1 MPILYILFISKI
13 LHFLNFHY
21 IMILTLL
28 IIIQIK
34 MSNSINKHNLP
45 NVPNGSNRRILI
57 TTALPYSNGSIH
69 LGHVLEHIQ
78 ADIWKRFQIANGN
91 ECYFC
96 CADDNHGTAVMLAAE
111 KAGVTPETWIE
122 KVKAEHIQD
131 LTGFYIDYDNY
142 YQTHSNENKQFSETI
157 FKILYN
163 KGLIKEQTIQ
173 QLFDL
178 DKHMFLADRFV
189 KGMCPHCHAPEQ
201 YGDNCE
207 QCGATYTAIDLIN
220 QISTLSNSKPVIK
233 ETTHYFFELTKC
245 KTILQEYIKS
255 TSLQPEVVNKM
266 NDWLNNLKDWCISRD
281 EPYFGFEIPTSL
293 TNKTTS
299 NKKYFYVWLDA
310 PIGYLA
316 SFKNLCNKG
325 NLDFKQFFNSDL
337 VELVSLADPVGLKT
351 SASTSASLNQTE
363 LYHFIGKDI
372 IQFHVLFWI
381 AILHSVEFRLPT
393 NIFAHGY
400 VNVNKQ
406 KMSKSKGT
414 FITARE
420 YLDSSLNPEYL
431 RYYFA
436 SKLSNKIEDINFDWL
451 DFQNKINTDLI
462 GKYINIASRTSK
474 IIQKR
479 LNNQIV
485 IAVPNIKLSSQYI
498 KTDNQSVNSISSE
511 FGLIDK
517 LYSFN
522 VSIQQYYE
530 NLEYVKAINKVM
542 ELTDI
547 VNQFIDEHQI
557 WKLGYESDDEI
568 IYLRKICSE
577 IMIAFKIISVYL
589 SPVLPETIKKVA
601 ALLNLDMC
609 SFSFNSI
616 LDFYPINADMQ
627 NSLDNVNIAN
637 IDNIGYNGNNS
648 YIMHTIN
655 PYQHL
660 MKRVVFAST
669 NT

>member
-1 MPILYILFISKI
+1 
-13 LHFLNFHY
+13 
-21 IMILTLL
+21 
-28 IIIQIK
+28 
-34 MSNSINKHNLP
+34 MSNSNNKHILSTVSAGSVESN
-45 NVPNGSNRRILI
+45 NSNRHSRIILI

-78 ADIWKRFQIANGN
+78 ADIWKRFQIANGH

-122 KVKAEHIQD
+122 KVKTEHIQD

-142 YQTHSNENKQFSETI
+142 YQTHSNENKHFSETI
-157 FKILYN
+157 FQILYH

-178 DKHMFLADRFV
+178 DKQMFLADRFV
-189 KGMCPHCHAPEQ
+189 KGKCPHCHAPEQ

-220 QISTLSNSKPVIK
+220 PISTLSNSKPVIK

-245 KTILQEYIKS
+245 KTILQDYIES
-255 TSLQPEVVNKM
+255 TPLQPEVVNKM
-266 NDWLNNLKDWCISRD
+266 NDWLSNLKDWCISRD
-281 EPYFGFEIPTSL
+281 EPYFGFEIPL
-293 TNKTTS
+293 VNMS
-299 NKKYFYVWLDA
+299 NQTLSKKKYFYVWLDA

-316 SFKNLCNKG
+316 SFKNLCECNKD
-325 NLDFKQFFNSDL
+325 NIKDLNFKQFFNKD
-337 VELVSLADPVGLKT
+337 LADLET
-351 SASTSASLNQTE
+351 SLSASSNSTE

-381 AILHSVEFRLPT
+381 AILHSIGFRLPN

-420 YLDSSLNPEYL
+420 YLDSGLNPEYL

-451 DFQNKINTDLI
+451 DFQHKINTDLI

-479 LNNQIV
+479 LNNQI
-485 IAVPNIKLSSQYI
+485 IIPNL
-498 KTDNQSVNSISSE
+498 NNHVSSE
-511 FGLIDK
+511 FSLISK
-517 LYSFN
+517 IHNQYK
-522 VSIQQYYE
+522 SILDYYE
-530 NLEYVKAINKVM
+530 NLEYAKAINKIM
-542 ELTDI
+542 ELTVM

-557 WKLGYESDDEI
+557 WKLGCESEDEI
-568 IYLRKICSE
+568 NYLQKICGE
-577 IMIAFKIISVYL
+577 IMMAFKIISVYL
-589 SPVLPETIKKVA
+589 APVLPETIKKVA
-601 ALLNLDMC
+601 AFLNLDMK
-609 SFSFNSI
+609 SFNFDSI
-616 LDFYPINADMQ
+616 LGFYPSNQ
-627 NSLDNVNIAN
+627 
-637 IDNIGYNGNNS
+637 NNS
-648 YIMHTIN
+648 ELLENKNNDEINHHCVKHAVVTIN
-655 PYQHL
+655 PYSHL
-660 MKRVVFAST
+660 MSRVNLAE
-669 NT
+669 NQIHN

>member
-1 MPILYILFISKI
+1 M
-13 LHFLNFHY
+13 LNLNNKH
-21 IMILTLL
+21 
-28 IIIQIK
+28 
-34 MSNSINKHNLP
+34 KHNLP
-45 NVPNGSNRRILI
+45 NSYNRFKFNKSNRKILI

-122 KVKAEHIQD
+122 KVKTEHIQD

-142 YQTHSNENKQFSETI
+142 YQTHSNENKQFSEEI
-157 FKILYN
+157 FQILYN
-163 KGLIKEQTIQ
+163 KSLIKEQTIQ

-178 DKHMFLADRFV
+178 DKQMFLADRFV
-189 KGMCPHCHAPEQ
+189 KGTCPHCHAPEQ

-220 QISTLSNSKPVIK
+220 PISTLSNSNPVIK
-233 ETTHYFFELTKC
+233 DTTHYFFELTKC

-255 TSLQPEVVNKM
+255 TPLQPEVVNKM

-281 EPYFGFEIPTSL
+281 EPYFGFEIPIPIKSTLINETSISID
-293 TNKTTS
+293 S

-316 SFKNLCNKG
+316 SFKNLCDSDDSK
-325 NLDFKQFFNSDL
+325 NLDFNQFFHN
-337 VELVSLADPVGLKT
+337 EHNNAIT
-351 SASTSASLNQTE
+351 SKPNE

-381 AILHSVEFRLPT
+381 AILHSVGFRLPT

-420 YLDSSLNPEYL
+420 YLDSGLNPEYL

-479 LNNQIV
+479 LNNQI
-485 IAVPNIKLSSQYI
+485 IIPNI
-498 KTDNQSVNSISSE
+498 NNHVPSE
-511 FGLIDK
+511 FNLIFK
-517 LYSFN
+517 IHN
-522 VSIQQYYE
+522 EHKSIFDCYK
-530 NLEYVKAINKVM
+530 NLEYAKAINKIM
-542 ELTDI
+542 ELTDM

-557 WKLGYESDDEI
+557 WKLGCESDNEI

-589 SPVLPETIKKVA
+589 APVLPETIKKVA
-601 ALLNLDMC
+601 ALLNLDMI
-609 SFSFNSI
+609 SFNFNSI
-616 LDFYPINADMQ
+616 LNFYPITADMQ
-627 NSLDNVNIAN
+627 NHLDNVNI
-637 IDNIGYNGNNS
+637 GNNGH
-648 YIMHTIN
+648 IIHTIN
-655 PYQHL
+655 SYQHL

>member
-1 MPILYILFISKI
+1 MSKSTNKNN
-13 LHFLNFHY
+13 L
-21 IMILTLL
+21 
-28 IIIQIK
+28 
-34 MSNSINKHNLP
+34 SNQSNRF
-45 NVPNGSNRRILI
+45 NRRILI

-78 ADIWKRFQIANGN
+78 ADIWKRFQKANGN
-91 ECYFC
+91 DCYFC

-122 KVKAEHIQD
+122 KVKTEHIRD

-142 YQTHSNENKQFSETI
+142 YQTHSNENKQFSEEI
-157 FKILYN
+157 FLTLYS

-178 DKHMFLADRFV
+178 DKQMFLADRFV
-189 KGMCPHCHAPEQ
+189 KGDCPHCHTPEQ

-220 QISTLSNSKPVIK
+220 PISVLSNSKPVIK

-255 TSLQPEVVNKM
+255 TPLQPEVVNKM

-281 EPYFGFEIPTSL
+281 EPYFGFKIPPVNMVNNKSL
-293 TNKTTS
+293 SVKS

-316 SFKNLCNKG
+316 SFKNLCEQNVNE
-325 NLDFKQFFNSDL
+325 NLDFNQFFHNDL
-337 VELVSLADPVGLKT
+337 ANLNKATLASPNT
-351 SASTSASLNQTE
+351 TE

-381 AILHSVEFRLPT
+381 AILHSIGFRLPN

-414 FITARE
+414 FITAKG
-420 YLDSSLNPEYL
+420 YLDSGLNPEYL

-479 LNNQIV
+479 LNNQI
-485 IAVPNIKLSSQYI
+485 IIPNI
-498 KTDNQSVNSISSE
+498 NNHVPSE
-511 FGLIDK
+511 FNLISKIHNENKAILD
-517 LYSFN
+517 
-522 VSIQQYYE
+522 YYE
-530 NLEYVKAINKVM
+530 NLEYAKAINKIM
-542 ELTDI
+542 ELTDM

-557 WKLGYESDDEI
+557 WKLGCESDDEI
-568 IYLRKICSE
+568 HYLQKLCGE
-577 IMIAFKIISVYL
+577 IMMAFKMISVYL
-589 SPVLPETIKKVA
+589 RPVLPEIIKKVA
-601 ALLNLDMC
+601 AFLNLDMK
-609 SFSFNSI
+609 SFNFDEI
-616 LDFYPINADMQ
+616 LGFYQSSQNNHELLENKNNDEINPQ
-627 NSLDNVNIAN
+627 SVKHIAV
-637 IDNIGYNGNNS
+637 
-648 YIMHTIN
+648 TIN
-655 PYQHL
+655 PYSHL
-660 MKRVVFAST
+660 MSRVNLDENQIQIKQS
-669 NT
+669 

>member
-1 MPILYILFISKI
+1 
-13 LHFLNFHY
+13 
-21 IMILTLL
+21 
-28 IIIQIK
+28 
-34 MSNSINKHNLP
+34 MSNSNNKHILSTVSTVSAGSVESN
-45 NVPNGSNRRILI
+45 NSNRHSRIILI

-69 LGHVLEHIQ
+69 LGHVLENIQ
-78 ADIWKRFQIANGN
+78 ADIWKRFQKANGN
-91 ECYFC
+91 DCYFC

-122 KVKAEHIQD
+122 KVKTEHIQD

-142 YQTHSNENKQFSETI
+142 YQTHSNENKQFSEAI

-178 DKHMFLADRFV
+178 DKQMFLADRFV
-189 KGMCPHCHAPEQ
+189 KGECPHCHAPEQ

-220 QISTLSNSKPVIK
+220 PISTLSNSKPVIK
-233 ETTHYFFELTKC
+233 DTTHYFFELTKC
-245 KTILQEYIKS
+245 KTILQEYIES
-255 TSLQPEVVNKM
+255 TPLQPEVVNKM

-281 EPYFGFEIPTSL
+281 EPYFGFEIPPVNMVNNKSL
-293 TNKTTS
+293 SVKS

-316 SFKNLCNKG
+316 SFKNLCEQNVNE
-325 NLDFKQFFNSDL
+325 NLDFNQFFHND
-337 VELVSLADPVGLKT
+337 LADLNKAT
-351 SASTSASLNQTE
+351 LASPNTTE

-381 AILHSVEFRLPT
+381 AILRSIGFRLPN

-420 YLDSSLNPEYL
+420 YLDSGLNPEYL

-479 LNNQIV
+479 LNNQI
-485 IAVPNIKLSSQYI
+485 IIPNL
-498 KTDNQSVNSISSE
+498 NNHVSSE
-511 FGLIDK
+511 FSLISK
-517 LYSFN
+517 IHN
-522 VSIQQYYE
+522 QHKSILDYYE
-530 NLEYVKAINKVM
+530 KLEYAKAINKIM
-542 ELTDI
+542 ELTDM

-557 WKLGYESDDEI
+557 WKLGCESEDEI
-568 IYLRKICSE
+568 NYLQKICGE
-577 IMIAFKIISVYL
+577 IMMAFKMISVYL
-589 SPVLPETIKKVA
+589 APVLPKTIKKVA
-601 ALLNLDMC
+601 AFLNLDMK
-609 SFSFNSI
+609 SFNFDSI
-616 LDFYPINADMQ
+616 LGFYPSSELLENKNNDEINH
-627 NSLDNVNIAN
+627 NSVKHTVI
-637 IDNIGYNGNNS
+637 
-648 YIMHTIN
+648 TIN
-655 PYQHL
+655 PYSHL
-660 MKRVVFAST
+660 MSRVNLAENQIQIKQS
-669 NT
+669 

>member
-1 MPILYILFISKI
+1 
-13 LHFLNFHY
+13 
-21 IMILTLL
+21 
-28 IIIQIK
+28 
-34 MSNSINKHNLP
+34 MSNSTNKNTQ
-45 NVPNGSNRRILI
+45 SNRKILI

-78 ADIWKRFQIANGN
+78 ADIWKRFQITNGN
-91 ECYFC
+91 DCYFC

-122 KVKAEHIQD
+122 KVKTEHIQD

-142 YQTHSNENKQFSETI
+142 YQTHSNENKQFSEEI
-157 FKILYN
+157 FQILYN
-163 KGLIKEQTIQ
+163 KGLIEEQTIQ

-178 DKHMFLADRFV
+178 DKRMFLADRFV
-189 KGMCPHCHAPEQ
+189 KGDCPHCHTPDQ

-220 QISTLSNSKPVIK
+220 PISVLSNSKPVIK

-255 TSLQPEVVNKM
+255 APLQPEVVNKM

-281 EPYFGFEIPTSL
+281 EPYFGFEIPPVNMVNNKSL
-293 TNKTTS
+293 SVKS

-316 SFKNLCNKG
+316 SFKNLCEQNVNE
-325 NLDFKQFFNSDL
+325 NLDFNQFFHND
-337 VELVSLADPVGLKT
+337 LADLNKADL
-351 SASTSASLNQTE
+351 ASPNTTE

-381 AILHSVEFRLPT
+381 AILHSIGFRLPN

-414 FITARE
+414 FITAKE
-420 YLDSSLNPEYL
+420 YLDSGLNPEYL

-479 LNNQIV
+479 LNNQI
-485 IAVPNIKLSSQYI
+485 IIPNI
-498 KTDNQSVNSISSE
+498 NNHVPSE
-511 FGLIDK
+511 FNLISKIHNEHKAILD
-517 LYSFN
+517 
-522 VSIQQYYE
+522 YYE
-530 NLEYVKAINKVM
+530 KLEYAKAINKIM
-542 ELTDI
+542 ELTDM

-557 WKLGYESDDEI
+557 WRLGCESEDEI
-568 IYLRKICSE
+568 NYLQKICGE
-577 IMIAFKIISVYL
+577 IMMAFKMISVYL
-589 SPVLPETIKKVA
+589 APVLPKTIKKVEA
-601 ALLNLDMC
+601 FLNLDMK
-609 SFSFNSI
+609 SFNFDSI
-616 LDFYPINADMQ
+616 LGFYPSHHNSNELLENKNNDKINHQ
-627 NSLDNVNIAN
+627 ILK
-637 IDNIGYNGNNS
+637 
-648 YIMHTIN
+648 HTIN
-655 PYQHL
+655 SYSHL
-660 MKRVVFAST
+660 MSRVNLAE
-669 NT
+669 NQIHN

>member
-1 MPILYILFISKI
+1 
-13 LHFLNFHY
+13 
-21 IMILTLL
+21 
-28 IIIQIK
+28 
-34 MSNSINKHNLP
+34 MSNSINN
-45 NVPNGSNRRILI
+45 NTQINTSNRKILI

-111 KAGVTPETWIE
+111 KAGITPETWIE
-122 KVKAEHIQD
+122 KVKTEHIQD

-142 YQTHSNENKQFSETI
+142 YQTHSNENKQFSEAI
-157 FKILYN
+157 FLTLYS

-178 DKHMFLADRFV
+178 DKQMFLADRFV
-189 KGMCPHCHAPEQ
+189 KGTCPHCHAPEQ

-220 QISTLSNSKPVIK
+220 PTSTLSNSKPIIK
-233 ETTHYFFELTKC
+233 DTTHYFFELTKC

-255 TSLQPEVVNKM
+255 TQLQPEVVNKM

-293 TNKTTS
+293 TNKIS
-299 NKKYFYVWLDA
+299 SKKKYFYVWLDA

-316 SFKNLCNKG
+316 SFKNLCEQNVNE
-325 NLDFKQFFNSDL
+325 NLNFKQFFNNDL
-337 VELVSLADPVGLKT
+337 VDLDELADLVNLSKLDSALSFTGET
-351 SASTSASLNQTE
+351 SLPTKSHQSTE

-381 AILHSVEFRLPT
+381 AILHSIGFRLPT

-414 FITARE
+414 FITAKE
-420 YLDSSLNPEYL
+420 YLDSGLNPEYL

-479 LNNQIV
+479 LNNQIF
-485 IAVPNIKLSSQYI
+485 IPNL
-498 KTDNQSVNSISSE
+498 DMVNELSE
-511 FGLIDK
+511 FSLISK
-517 LYSFN
+517 IYN
-522 VSIQQYYE
+522 PYTSILDYYE
-530 NLEYVKAINKVM
+530 NREYAKAINKIM
-542 ELTDI
+542 ELTDMI
-547 VNQFIDEHQI
+547 NQFIDEHQI
-557 WKLGYESDDEI
+557 WKLGYESDNEI

-589 SPVLPETIKKVA
+589 VPVLPETIKKVA
-601 ALLNLDMC
+601 ALLNLDMI
-609 SFSFNSI
+609 SFNFNSI
-616 LDFYPINADMQ
+616 LDFYSIDTYMQ
-627 NSLDNVNIAN
+627 NNLDNVNICN
-637 IDNIGYNGNNS
+637 NGC
-648 YIMHTIN
+648 IMHTIN

>member
-1 MPILYILFISKI
+1 MNFINHDAI
-13 LHFLNFHY
+13 E
-21 IMILTLL
+21 
-28 IIIQIK
+28 
-34 MSNSINKHNLP
+34 MSNLP
-45 NVPNGSNRRILI
+45 NKNNQSNRHSRIILI

-78 ADIWKRFQIANGN
+78 ADIWKRFQIANGH

-122 KVKAEHIQD
+122 KVKTEHIQD

-142 YQTHSNENKQFSETI
+142 YQTHSNENKHFSETI

-178 DKHMFLADRFV
+178 DKQMFLADRFV
-189 KGMCPHCHAPEQ
+189 KGECPHCHAPEQ

-220 QISTLSNSKPVIK
+220 PISTLSNSKPVIK
-233 ETTHYFFELTKC
+233 DTTHYFFELTKC
-245 KTILQEYIKS
+245 KTILQEYIES
-255 TSLQPEVVNKM
+255 TPLQPEVVNKM
-266 NDWLNNLKDWCISRD
+266 NDWLSNLKDWCISRD
-281 EPYFGFEIPTSL
+281 EPYFGFEIPL
-293 TNKTTS
+293 VNMS
-299 NKKYFYVWLDA
+299 NQTLSKKKYFYVWLDA

-316 SFKNLCNKG
+316 SFKNLCECNKD
-325 NLDFKQFFNSDL
+325 NIKDLNFKQFFNSDL
-337 VELVSLADPVGLKT
+337 AELANLSKLDSTLLFAVEDSLAMK
-351 SASTSASLNQTE
+351 LNQSTE

-381 AILHSVEFRLPT
+381 AILHSIGFRLPN

-414 FITARE
+414 FITAKE
-420 YLDSSLNPEYL
+420 YLDSGLNPEYL

-462 GKYINIASRTSK
+462 GKYINITSRTSK

-479 LNNQIV
+479 LNNKI
-485 IAVPNIKLSSQYI
+485 IIPNL
-498 KTDNQSVNSISSE
+498 NNHVSSE
-511 FGLIDK
+511 FGLISK
-517 LYSFN
+517 IHN
-522 VSIQQYYE
+522 EHKSILDYYE
-530 NLEYVKAINKVM
+530 NLEYAKAINKIM
-542 ELTDI
+542 ELTVM

-557 WKLGYESDDEI
+557 WKLGCESEDEI
-568 IYLRKICSE
+568 NYLQKICGE
-577 IMIAFKIISVYL
+577 IMMAFKMISVYL
-589 SPVLPETIKKVA
+589 APVLPETIKKVA
-601 ALLNLDMC
+601 AFLNLDMK
-609 SFSFNSI
+609 SFNFDSI
-616 LDFYPINADMQ
+616 LGFYPSSQNNHELLENKNNDEINHHCVKNA
-627 NSLDNVNIAN
+627 VV
-637 IDNIGYNGNNS
+637 
-648 YIMHTIN
+648 TIN
-655 PYQHL
+655 PYSHL
-660 MKRVVFAST
+660 MSRVNLAE
-669 NT
+669 NQIHN

>member
-1 MPILYILFISKI
+1 
-13 LHFLNFHY
+13 
-21 IMILTLL
+21 
-28 IIIQIK
+28 

-78 ADIWKRFQIANGN
+78 ADIWKRFQKSNGN
-91 ECYFC
+91 DCYFC
-96 CADDNHGTAVMLAAE
+96 CADDNHGTAVMLAAK

-122 KVKAEHIQD
+122 KVKTEHIQD
-131 LTGFYIDYDNY
+131 LTGFYINYDNY

-157 FKILYN
+157 FQILYN
-163 KGLIKEQTIQ
+163 KGLIKEQTIE

-178 DKHMFLADRFV
+178 DKQMFLADRFV

-220 QISTLSNSKPVIK
+220 PISTLSNSKPVIK

-245 KTILQEYIKS
+245 KTILQEYIES
-255 TSLQPEVVNKM
+255 TPLQPEVVNKM
-266 NDWLNNLKDWCISRD
+266 NDWLDNLKDWCISRD
-281 EPYFGFEIPTSL
+281 EPYFGFEIPSVDM
-293 TNKTTS
+293 S
-299 NKKYFYVWLDA
+299 NPKSSKKKYFYVWLDA

-316 SFKNLCNKG
+316 SFKNLCECNKDVNE
-325 NLDFKQFFNSDL
+325 NLDFKQFFNVDL
-337 VELVSLADPVGLKT
+337 TELVSLANLSKSD
-351 SASTSASLNQTE
+351 SAVEDSLLTKSHQSTE

-381 AILHSVEFRLPT
+381 AILHSVGFRLPT

-414 FITARE
+414 FITAKE
-420 YLDSSLNPEYL
+420 YLNSGLNPEYL

-451 DFQNKINTDLI
+451 DFQNKINIDLI

-479 LNNQIV
+479 LNNQIT
-485 IAVPNIKLSSQYI
+485 IAVPNIKSSSQYI
-498 KTDNQSVNSISSE
+498 KTDNQSKNNMSSE
-511 FGLIDK
+511 FGLIEK
-517 LYSFN
+517 LYSFHS
-522 VSIQQYYE
+522 SIQQHYE

-542 ELTDI
+542 ELTDM

-557 WKLGYESDDEI
+557 WKLGYESDNEI

-577 IMIAFKIISVYL
+577 IMISFKIISVYL
-589 SPVLPETIKKVA
+589 APVLPETIKKVA

-648 YIMHTIN
+648 YIIHTIN

>member
-1 MPILYILFISKI
+1 
-13 LHFLNFHY
+13 
-21 IMILTLL
+21 
-28 IIIQIK
+28 
-34 MSNSINKHNLP
+34 MSNSNNKHILSTVSTVSAGSVESN
-45 NVPNGSNRRILI
+45 NSNRHSRIILI

-69 LGHVLEHIQ
+69 LGHVLENIQ
-78 ADIWKRFQIANGN
+78 ADIWKRFQKANGN
-91 ECYFC
+91 DCYFC

-122 KVKAEHIQD
+122 KVKTEHIQD

-142 YQTHSNENKQFSETI
+142 YQTHSNENKQFSEAI

-178 DKHMFLADRFV
+178 DKQMFLADRFV
-189 KGMCPHCHAPEQ
+189 KGECPHCHAPEQ

-220 QISTLSNSKPVIK
+220 PISTLSNSKPVIK
-233 ETTHYFFELTKC
+233 DTTHYFFELTKC
-245 KTILQEYIKS
+245 KTILQEYIES
-255 TSLQPEVVNKM
+255 TPLQPEVVNKM

-281 EPYFGFEIPTSL
+281 EPYFGFEIPPVNMVNNKSL
-293 TNKTTS
+293 SVKS

-316 SFKNLCNKG
+316 SFKNLCEQNVNE
-325 NLDFKQFFNSDL
+325 NLDFNQFFHND
-337 VELVSLADPVGLKT
+337 LADLNKAT
-351 SASTSASLNQTE
+351 LASPNTTE

-381 AILHSVEFRLPT
+381 AILRSIGFRLPN

-420 YLDSSLNPEYL
+420 YLDSGLNPEYL

-479 LNNQIV
+479 LNNQI
-485 IAVPNIKLSSQYI
+485 IIPNL
-498 KTDNQSVNSISSE
+498 NNHVSSE
-511 FGLIDK
+511 FSLISK
-517 LYSFN
+517 IHN
-522 VSIQQYYE
+522 QHKSILDYYE
-530 NLEYVKAINKVM
+530 KLEYAKAINKIM
-542 ELTDI
+542 ELTDMD
-547 VNQFIDEHQI
+547 NQFIEEHQI
-557 WKLGYESDDEI
+557 WKLGCESEDEI
-568 IYLRKICSE
+568 NYLQKICGE
-577 IMIAFKIISVYL
+577 IMMAFKMISVYL
-589 SPVLPETIKKVA
+589 APVLPKTIKKVA
-601 ALLNLDMC
+601 AFLNLDMK
-609 SFSFNSI
+609 SFNFDSI
-616 LDFYPINADMQ
+616 LGFYPSSELLENKNNDEINH
-627 NSLDNVNIAN
+627 NSVKHTVI
-637 IDNIGYNGNNS
+637 
-648 YIMHTIN
+648 TIN
-655 PYQHL
+655 PYSNL
-660 MKRVVFAST
+660 MSRVNLAENQIQIKQS
-669 NT
+669 

>member
-1 MPILYILFISKI
+1 
-13 LHFLNFHY
+13 
-21 IMILTLL
+21 
-28 IIIQIK
+28 
-34 MSNSINKHNLP
+34 MSNSNNKHILSTVSTVSAGSVESN
-45 NVPNGSNRRILI
+45 NSNRHSRIILI

-69 LGHVLEHIQ
+69 LGHVLENIQ
-78 ADIWKRFQIANGN
+78 ADIWKRFQKANGN
-91 ECYFC
+91 DCYFC

-122 KVKAEHIQD
+122 KVKTEHIQD

-142 YQTHSNENKQFSETI
+142 YQTHSNENKQFSEAI

-178 DKHMFLADRFV
+178 DKQMFLADRFV
-189 KGMCPHCHAPEQ
+189 KGDCPHCHTPDQ

-220 QISTLSNSKPVIK
+220 PISVLSNSKPVIK

-255 TSLQPEVVNKM
+255 APLQPEVVNKM

-281 EPYFGFEIPTSL
+281 EPYFGFEIPPVNMVNNKSL
-293 TNKTTS
+293 SVKS

-316 SFKNLCNKG
+316 SFKNLCEQNVNE
-325 NLDFKQFFNSDL
+325 NLNFNQFFHNDL
-337 VELVSLADPVGLKT
+337 AYLNKATLASPNT
-351 SASTSASLNQTE
+351 TE

-381 AILHSVEFRLPT
+381 AILRSIGFRLPN

-414 FITARE
+414 FITAKE
-420 YLDSSLNPEYL
+420 YLDSGLNPEYL

-479 LNNQIV
+479 LNNQI
-485 IAVPNIKLSSQYI
+485 IIPNL
-498 KTDNQSVNSISSE
+498 NNHVSSE
-511 FGLIDK
+511 FSLISK
-517 LYSFN
+517 IHN
-522 VSIQQYYE
+522 QHKSILDYYE
-530 NLEYVKAINKVM
+530 KLEYAKAINKIM
-542 ELTDI
+542 ELTDM

-557 WKLGYESDDEI
+557 WRLGCESEDEI
-568 IYLRKICSE
+568 NYLQKLCGE
-577 IMIAFKIISVYL
+577 IMMAFKMISVYL
-589 SPVLPETIKKVA
+589 APVLPETIKKVA
-601 ALLNLDMC
+601 AFLNLDMK
-609 SFSFNSI
+609 SFNFDSI
-616 LDFYPINADMQ
+616 LGFYPSNQ
-627 NSLDNVNIAN
+627 
-637 IDNIGYNGNNS
+637 NNS
-648 YIMHTIN
+648 ELLEHKNNDEINHHCVKHAVVTIN
-655 PYQHL
+655 PYSHL
-660 MKRVVFAST
+660 MSRVNLAE
-669 NT
+669 NQIHN

>member
-1 MPILYILFISKI
+1 M
-13 LHFLNFHY
+13 N
-21 IMILTLL
+21 LTNHNT
-28 IIIQIK
+28 IE
-34 MSNSINKHNLP
+34 MSNSTNKNTQ
-45 NVPNGSNRRILI
+45 SNRKILI

-78 ADIWKRFQIANGN
+78 ADIWKRFQITNGN
-91 ECYFC
+91 DCYFC
-96 CADDNHGTAVMLAAE
+96 CADDNHGTAVMLSAE

-122 KVKAEHIQD
+122 KVKTEHIQD

-142 YQTHSNENKQFSETI
+142 YQTHSNENKQFSEEI
-157 FKILYN
+157 FLMLYN

-178 DKHMFLADRFV
+178 DKQMFLADRFV
-189 KGMCPHCHAPEQ
+189 KGDCPHCHTPDQ

-220 QISTLSNSKPVIK
+220 PISVLSNSKPVIK

-255 TSLQPEVVNKM
+255 APLQPEVVNKM

-281 EPYFGFEIPTSL
+281 EPYFGFEIPPVNMVNNKSL
-293 TNKTTS
+293 SVKS

-316 SFKNLCNKG
+316 SFKNLCEQNVNE
-325 NLDFKQFFNSDL
+325 NLDFNQFFHND
-337 VELVSLADPVGLKT
+337 LADLNKAT
-351 SASTSASLNQTE
+351 LASPNTTE

-381 AILHSVEFRLPT
+381 AILRSIGFRLPN

-420 YLDSSLNPEYL
+420 YLDSGLNPEYL

-479 LNNQIV
+479 LNNQI
-485 IAVPNIKLSSQYI
+485 IIPNL
-498 KTDNQSVNSISSE
+498 NNHVSSE
-511 FGLIDK
+511 FSLISK
-517 LYSFN
+517 IHN
-522 VSIQQYYE
+522 QHKSILDYYE
-530 NLEYVKAINKVM
+530 KLEYAKAINKIM
-542 ELTDI
+542 ELTDM

-557 WKLGYESDDEI
+557 WRLGCESEDEI
-568 IYLRKICSE
+568 NYLQKICGE
-577 IMIAFKIISVYL
+577 IMMAFKMISVYL
-589 SPVLPETIKKVA
+589 APVLPKTIKKVA
-601 ALLNLDMC
+601 AFLNLDMK
-609 SFSFNSI
+609 SFNFDSI
-616 LDFYPINADMQ
+616 LGFYPSHYK
-627 NSLDNVNIAN
+627 NSESLENK
-637 IDNIGYNGNNS
+637 NNDKIHS
-648 YIMHTIN
+648 QSVKNTVVTIN
-655 PYQHL
+655 PYSHL
-660 MKRVVFAST
+660 MSRV
-669 NT
+669 NLDENQIHN

>member
-1 MPILYILFISKI
+1 
-13 LHFLNFHY
+13 
-21 IMILTLL
+21 
-28 IIIQIK
+28 
-34 MSNSINKHNLP
+34 MSNSNNKHILSTVSAGSVESN
-45 NVPNGSNRRILI
+45 NSNRHSRIILI

-69 LGHVLEHIQ
+69 LGHVLENIQ
-78 ADIWKRFQIANGN
+78 ADIWKRFQKANGN
-91 ECYFC
+91 DCYFC

-122 KVKAEHIQD
+122 KVKTEHIQD

-142 YQTHSNENKQFSETI
+142 YQTHSNENKQFSEAI

-178 DKHMFLADRFV
+178 DKQMFLADRFV
-189 KGMCPHCHAPEQ
+189 KGECPHCHAPEQ

-220 QISTLSNSKPVIK
+220 PISTLSNSKPVIK
-233 ETTHYFFELTKC
+233 DTTHYFFELTKC
-245 KTILQEYIKS
+245 KTILQEYIES
-255 TSLQPEVVNKM
+255 TPLQPEVVNKM

-281 EPYFGFEIPTSL
+281 EPYFGFEIPPVNMVNNKSL
-293 TNKTTS
+293 SVKS

-316 SFKNLCNKG
+316 SFKNLCEQNVNE
-325 NLDFKQFFNSDL
+325 NLDFNQFFHND
-337 VELVSLADPVGLKT
+337 LADLNKAT
-351 SASTSASLNQTE
+351 LASPNTTE

-381 AILHSVEFRLPT
+381 PILHSIGFRLPN

-414 FITARE
+414 FITAKE
-420 YLDSSLNPEYL
+420 YLDSGLNPEYL

-479 LNNQIV
+479 LNNQI
-485 IAVPNIKLSSQYI
+485 IIPNI
-498 KTDNQSVNSISSE
+498 NNHVPSE
-511 FGLIDK
+511 FNLISK
-517 LYSFN
+517 IHN
-522 VSIQQYYE
+522 EHNYYE
-530 NLEYVKAINKVM
+530 NLEYAKAINKIM
-542 ELTDI
+542 ELTDM

-557 WKLGYESDDEI
+557 WKLGCESEDEI
-568 IYLRKICSE
+568 NYLQKICGE
-577 IMIAFKIISVYL
+577 IMMAFKMISVYL
-589 SPVLPETIKKVA
+589 TPVLPEIIKKVA
-601 ALLNLDMC
+601 AFLNLDMK
-609 SFSFNSI
+609 SFNFDSI
-616 LDFYPINADMQ
+616 LGFYPSNQ
-627 NSLDNVNIAN
+627 
-637 IDNIGYNGNNS
+637 NNS
-648 YIMHTIN
+648 ELLEHKNNDKINHHCVKHAVVTIN
-655 PYQHL
+655 PYSHL
-660 MKRVVFAST
+660 MSRVNLAE
-669 NT
+669 NQIHN

>member
-1 MPILYILFISKI
+1 
-13 LHFLNFHY
+13 
-21 IMILTLL
+21 
-28 IIIQIK
+28 
-34 MSNSINKHNLP
+34 MSNSNNKHTLSTGSAGSVESN
-45 NVPNGSNRRILI
+45 NSNRHSRIILI

-78 ADIWKRFQIANGN
+78 ADIWKRFQKANGN
-91 ECYFC
+91 DCYFC

-111 KAGVTPETWIE
+111 KAGITPETWIE
-122 KVKAEHIQD
+122 KVKTEHIQD

-142 YQTHSNENKQFSETI
+142 YQTHSNENKQFSEAI

-178 DKHMFLADRFV
+178 DKQMFLADRFV
-189 KGMCPHCHAPEQ
+189 KGECPHCHAPEQ

-220 QISTLSNSKPVIK
+220 PISTLSNSKPVIK

-245 KTILQEYIKS
+245 KTILQEYIES
-255 TSLQPEVVNKM
+255 TPLQPEVVNKM

-281 EPYFGFEIPTSL
+281 EPYFGFEIPPVNMVNNKSL
-293 TNKTTS
+293 SVKS

-316 SFKNLCNKG
+316 SFKNLCEQNVNE
-325 NLDFKQFFNSDL
+325 NLDFNQFFHND
-337 VELVSLADPVGLKT
+337 LADLNKAT
-351 SASTSASLNQTE
+351 LASPNTTE

-381 AILHSVEFRLPT
+381 AILRSIGFRLPN

-420 YLDSSLNPEYL
+420 YLDSGLNPEYL

-479 LNNQIV
+479 LNNQI
-485 IAVPNIKLSSQYI
+485 IIPNL
-498 KTDNQSVNSISSE
+498 NNHVSSE
-511 FGLIDK
+511 FSLISK
-517 LYSFN
+517 IHN
-522 VSIQQYYE
+522 QHKSILDYYE
-530 NLEYVKAINKVM
+530 KLEYAKAINKIM
-542 ELTDI
+542 ELTDM

-557 WKLGYESDDEI
+557 WKLGCESEDEI
-568 IYLRKICSE
+568 NYLQKICGE
-577 IMIAFKIISVYL
+577 IMMAFKMISVYL
-589 SPVLPETIKKVA
+589 APVLPKTIKKVA
-601 ALLNLDMC
+601 AFLNLDMK
-609 SFSFNSI
+609 SFNFDSI
-616 LDFYPINADMQ
+616 LGFYPSSELLENKNNDEINH
-627 NSLDNVNIAN
+627 NSVKHTVI
-637 IDNIGYNGNNS
+637 
-648 YIMHTIN
+648 TIN
-655 PYQHL
+655 PYSHL
-660 MKRVVFAST
+660 MSRVNLAENQIQIKQS
-669 NT
+669 

>member
-1 MPILYILFISKI
+1 
-13 LHFLNFHY
+13 
-21 IMILTLL
+21 
-28 IIIQIK
+28 
-34 MSNSINKHNLP
+34 MSNSTNKNNLS
-45 NVPNGSNRRILI
+45 NKSNRKILI
-57 TTALPYSNGSIH
+57 TTALPYSNGLIH

-111 KAGVTPETWIE
+111 KAGITPETWIE
-122 KVKAEHIQD
+122 KVKTEHIQD
-131 LTGFYIDYDNY
+131 LTGFHIDYDNY
-142 YQTHSNENKQFSETI
+142 YQTHSNENKQFSEAI

-163 KGLIKEQTIQ
+163 KGLIKKQTIQ

-178 DKHMFLADRFV
+178 DKQMFLADRFV
-189 KGMCPHCHAPEQ
+189 KGTCPHCHTTEQ

-220 QISTLSNSKPVIK
+220 PISTLSNSKPVIK

-245 KTILQEYIKS
+245 KTILEEYIES
-255 TSLQPEVVNKM
+255 TPLQPEVVNKM
-266 NDWLNNLKDWCISRD
+266 NEWLNNLKDWCISRD
-281 EPYFGFEIPTSL
+281 EPYFGFEIPLVDMVNQTSF
-293 TNKTTS
+293 K
-299 NKKYFYVWLDA
+299 KKYFYVWLDA

-316 SFKNLCNKG
+316 SFKNLCEQNVNE

-381 AILHSVEFRLPT
+381 AILHSIGFRLPT

-414 FITARE
+414 FIAAKE
-420 YLDSSLNPEYL
+420 YLDSGLNPEYL

-479 LNNQIV
+479 LNNQIF
-485 IAVPNIKLSSQYI
+485 IPNL
-498 KTDNQSVNSISSE
+498 DMVNELSE
-511 FGLIDK
+511 FGLISK
-517 LYSFN
+517 IYN
-522 VSIQQYYE
+522 PYTSILDYYE
-530 NLEYVKAINKVM
+530 NREYAKAINKIM

-557 WKLGYESDDEI
+557 WKLGYESEDEI

-577 IMIAFKIISVYL
+577 IIIAFKIISVYL
-589 SPVLPETIKKVA
+589 APVLPETIKKVA
-601 ALLNLDMC
+601 ALLNFDMI
-609 SFSFNSI
+609 SFNFNSI
-616 LDFYPINADMQ
+616 LDFYPIDADRQ
-627 NSLDNVNIAN
+627 NNLDNVNI
-637 IDNIGYNGNNS
+637 GNNEH
-648 YIMHTIN
+648 IIHTIN
-655 PYQHL
+655 SYQHL
-660 MKRVVFAST
+660 MKRVVFASI

>member
-1 MPILYILFISKI
+1 
-13 LHFLNFHY
+13 
-21 IMILTLL
+21 
-28 IIIQIK
+28 
-34 MSNSINKHNLP
+34 MSNSTNKHNLS
-45 NVPNGSNRRILI
+45 NSSNRKILI

-78 ADIWKRFQIANGN
+78 ADIWKRFQKANGN
-91 ECYFC
+91 DCYFC

-111 KAGVTPETWIE
+111 KAGVMPETWIE
-122 KVKAEHIQD
+122 KVKAEHIRD

-142 YQTHSNENKQFSETI
+142 YQTHSNENKKFSEDI
-157 FKILYN
+157 FQILYN
-163 KGLIKEQTIQ
+163 KCLIKEQTIK

-178 DKHMFLADRFV
+178 DKQMFLSDRFV
-189 KGMCPHCHAPEQ
+189 KGNCPHCHEPEQ

-220 QISTLSNSKPVIK
+220 PISTLSNSTPVIK
-233 ETTHYFFELTKC
+233 DTTHYFFELTKC
-245 KTILQEYIKS
+245 KTILQTYIES
-255 TSLQPEVVNKM
+255 TPLQLEVINKM

-293 TNKTTS
+293 TNKIS
-299 NKKYFYVWLDA
+299 SKKKYFYVWLDA

-316 SFKNLCNKG
+316 SFKNLCDQNVNE

-337 VELVSLADPVGLKT
+337 VDVNKADLASPNT
-351 SASTSASLNQTE
+351 TE

-381 AILHSVEFRLPT
+381 AILHSIGFRLPT

-414 FITARE
+414 FITAKE
-420 YLDSSLNPEYL
+420 YLDSGLNTEYL

-479 LNNQIV
+479 LNNQI
-485 IAVPNIKLSSQYI
+485 IIPNL
-498 KTDNQSVNSISSE
+498 NNHASSE
-511 FGLIDK
+511 FSLISK
-517 LYSFN
+517 IHN
-522 VSIQQYYE
+522 QHKSILDYYE
-530 NLEYVKAINKVM
+530 NLEGPQ
-542 ELTDI
+542 EPRQD
-547 VNQFIDEHQI
+547 
-557 WKLGYESDDEI
+557 
-568 IYLRKICSE
+568 R
-577 IMIAFKIISVYL
+577 
-589 SPVLPETIKKVA
+589 
-601 ALLNLDMC
+601 LDC
-609 SFSFNSI
+609 PS
-616 LDFYPINADMQ
+616 
-627 NSLDNVNIAN
+627 
-637 IDNIGYNGNNS
+637 
-648 YIMHTIN
+648 
-655 PYQHL
+655 
-660 MKRVVFAST
+660 
-669 NT
+669 

>member
-1 MPILYILFISKI
+1 
-13 LHFLNFHY
+13 
-21 IMILTLL
+21 
-28 IIIQIK
+28 
-34 MSNSINKHNLP
+34 MSNSNNKHILSTVSAGSVESN
-45 NVPNGSNRRILI
+45 NSNRHSRIILI

-69 LGHVLEHIQ
+69 LGHVLENIQ
-78 ADIWKRFQIANGN
+78 ADIWKRFQKANGN
-91 ECYFC
+91 DCYFC

-122 KVKAEHIQD
+122 KVKTEHIQD

-142 YQTHSNENKQFSETI
+142 YQTHSNENKQFSEAI

-178 DKHMFLADRFV
+178 DKQMFLADRFV
-189 KGMCPHCHAPEQ
+189 KGECPHCHAPEQ

-220 QISTLSNSKPVIK
+220 PISTLSNSKPVIK
-233 ETTHYFFELTKC
+233 DTTHYFFELTKC
-245 KTILQEYIKS
+245 KTILQEYIES
-255 TSLQPEVVNKM
+255 TPLQPEVVNKM
-266 NDWLNNLKDWCISRD
+266 NDWLSNLKDWCISRD
-281 EPYFGFEIPTSL
+281 EPYFGFEIPL
-293 TNKTTS
+293 VNMS
-299 NKKYFYVWLDA
+299 NQTLSKKKYFYVWLDA

-316 SFKNLCNKG
+316 SFKNLCEQNVNE
-325 NLDFKQFFNSDL
+325 NLDFNQFFHND
-337 VELVSLADPVGLKT
+337 LADLNKAT
-351 SASTSASLNQTE
+351 LASPNTTE

-381 AILHSVEFRLPT
+381 AILHSIGFRLPN

-414 FITARE
+414 FITAKE
-420 YLDSSLNPEYL
+420 YLDSGLNPEYL

-479 LNNQIV
+479 LNNQI
-485 IAVPNIKLSSQYI
+485 IILNINNHVP
-498 KTDNQSVNSISSE
+498 SE
-511 FGLIDK
+511 FNLISKIHNEHKAILD
-517 LYSFN
+517 
-522 VSIQQYYE
+522 YYE
-530 NLEYVKAINKVM
+530 NLEYAKAINKIM
-542 ELTDI
+542 ELTDM

-557 WKLGYESDDEI
+557 WKLGCESEDEI
-568 IYLRKICSE
+568 NYLQKICGE
-577 IMIAFKIISVYL
+577 IMMAFKMISVYL
-589 SPVLPETIKKVA
+589 TPVLPEIIKKVA
-601 ALLNLDMC
+601 AFLNLDMK
-609 SFSFNSI
+609 SFNFDEF
-616 LDFYPINADMQ
+616 LGFYPRNH
-627 NSLDNVNIAN
+627 NSNELLENK
-637 IDNIGYNGNNS
+637 NNDKIHS
-648 YIMHTIN
+648 QSVKNTVVTIN
-655 PYQHL
+655 PYSHL
-660 MKRVVFAST
+660 MSRINLAEKSNPQLT
-669 NT
+669 KIKIQIG

>member
-1 MPILYILFISKI
+1 
-13 LHFLNFHY
+13 
-21 IMILTLL
+21 
-28 IIIQIK
+28 

-78 ADIWKRFQIANGN
+78 ADIWKRFQKSNGN
-91 ECYFC
+91 DCYFC

-111 KAGVTPETWIE
+111 KAGLTPETWIE
-122 KVKAEHIQD
+122 KVKTEHIQD

-157 FKILYN
+157 FKILYK

-220 QISTLSNSKPVIK
+220 PIYTLSNSKPVIK

-255 TSLQPEVVNKM
+255 TSLQPEVVNKL

-316 SFKNLCNKG
+316 SFKNLCECNKDVNE

-337 VELVSLADPVGLKT
+337 VDLVYLIGLAEPIGSETSVSS
-351 SASTSASLNQTE
+351 SASATPNPTE
-363 LYHFIGKDI
+363 LYHFIDKDI

-381 AILHSVEFRLPT
+381 AILHSIGFRLPT

-414 FITARE
+414 FITAKE
-420 YLDSSLNPEYL
+420 YLNSGLNPEYL

-462 GKYINIASRTSK
+462 GKYINIASRTSN

-485 IAVPNIKLSSQYI
+485 VAIPNLNNY
-498 KTDNQSVNSISSE
+498 ISSE
-511 FGLIDK
+511 FGLISK
-517 LYSFN
+517 MYN
-522 VSIQQYYE
+522 EHKSILDYYE
-530 NLEYVKAINKVM
+530 NLEYAKAINKIM

-547 VNQFIDEHQI
+547 INQFIDEHQI
-557 WKLGYESDDEI
+557 WKLGYESEDEI

-589 SPVLPETIKKVA
+589 APVLPETIKKLA
-601 ALLNLDMC
+601 KLLNLDVC

-616 LDFYPINADMQ
+616 LDFYPINADIQ
-627 NSLDNVNIAN
+627 NSLDNG
-637 IDNIGYNGNNS
+637 NIGHNS

-660 MKRVVFAST
+660 MQRVIFAST

>member
-1 MPILYILFISKI
+1 
-13 LHFLNFHY
+13 
-21 IMILTLL
+21 
-28 IIIQIK
+28 
-34 MSNSINKHNLP
+34 MSNSINKHNLS
-45 NVPNGSNRRILI
+45 NSSNRKILI

-78 ADIWKRFQIANGN
+78 ADIWKRFQKANGN
-91 ECYFC
+91 DCYFC

-111 KAGVTPETWIE
+111 KAGVIPETWIE
-122 KVKAEHIQD
+122 KVKTEHIQD

-142 YQTHSNENKQFSETI
+142 YQTHSNENKKFSEEI
-157 FKILYN
+157 FQILYN

-178 DKHMFLADRFV
+178 DKQMFLADRFV
-189 KGMCPHCHAPEQ
+189 KGNCPNCHEPEQ

-220 QISTLSNSKPVIK
+220 PISTLSNSTPVIK
-233 ETTHYFFELTKC
+233 DTTHYFFELTKC
-245 KTILQEYIKS
+245 KTILQTYIES
-255 TSLQPEVVNKM
+255 TPLQLEVINKM

-293 TNKTTS
+293 TNKIS
-299 NKKYFYVWLDA
+299 SKKKYFYVWLDA

-316 SFKNLCNKG
+316 SFKNLCDQNVNE
-325 NLDFKQFFNSDL
+325 NLDFNQFFNSDL
-337 VELVSLADPVGLKT
+337 ADVNQADLASPNT
-351 SASTSASLNQTE
+351 TE

-381 AILHSVEFRLPT
+381 AILHSIGFRLPT

-406 KMSKSKGT
+406 KMSKSKRT

-420 YLDSSLNPEYL
+420 YLDSGLNPEYL

-479 LNNQIV
+479 LNNQI
-485 IAVPNIKLSSQYI
+485 IIPNINNHVSLEFSLISKI
-498 KTDNQSVNSISSE
+498 HNQHKSI
-511 FGLIDK
+511 LD
-517 LYSFN
+517 
-522 VSIQQYYE
+522 YYE
-530 NLEYVKAINKVM
+530 NLEYAKAINKIM
-542 ELTDI
+542 ELTDM

-557 WKLGYESDDEI
+557 WKLGCESDDEI
-568 IYLRKICSE
+568 HYLQKICGE
-577 IMIAFKIISVYL
+577 IMMAFKMISVYL
-589 SPVLPETIKKVA
+589 TPVLPETIKKVA
-601 ALLNLDMC
+601 AFLNLDMK
-609 SFSFNSI
+609 SFNFDEI
-616 LDFYPINADMQ
+616 LGFYPSDNYNSINEIFGKD
-627 NSLDNVNIAN
+627 NNVNTSS
-637 IDNIGYNGNNS
+637 GVQ
-648 YIMHTIN
+648 HTIN
-655 PYQHL
+655 PYSHL
-660 MKRVVFAST
+660 MSRINLTSI
-669 NT
+669 

>member
-1 MPILYILFISKI
+1 M
-13 LHFLNFHY
+13 N
-21 IMILTLL
+21 LTNHNT
-28 IIIQIK
+28 IE
-34 MSNSINKHNLP
+34 MSNSTNKNTQ
-45 NVPNGSNRRILI
+45 SNRKILI

-78 ADIWKRFQIANGN
+78 ADIWKRFQITNGN
-91 ECYFC
+91 DCYFC

-122 KVKAEHIQD
+122 KVKTEHIQD

-142 YQTHSNENKQFSETI
+142 YQTHSNENKQFSEEI
-157 FKILYN
+157 FLMLYN

-178 DKHMFLADRFV
+178 DKQMFLADRFV
-189 KGMCPHCHAPEQ
+189 KGDCPHCHTPDQ

-220 QISTLSNSKPVIK
+220 PISTLSNSKPAIK

-255 TSLQPEVVNKM
+255 APLQPEVVNKM

-281 EPYFGFEIPTSL
+281 EPYFGFEIPPVNMVNNKSL
-293 TNKTTS
+293 SVKS

-316 SFKNLCNKG
+316 SFKNLCEQNVNE
-325 NLDFKQFFNSDL
+325 NLDFNQFFHND
-337 VELVSLADPVGLKT
+337 LADLNKAT
-351 SASTSASLNQTE
+351 LASPNTTE

-381 AILHSVEFRLPT
+381 AILRSIGFRLPN

-420 YLDSSLNPEYL
+420 YLDSGLNPEYL

-479 LNNQIV
+479 LNNQI
-485 IAVPNIKLSSQYI
+485 IIPNL
-498 KTDNQSVNSISSE
+498 NNHVSSE
-511 FGLIDK
+511 FSLISK
-517 LYSFN
+517 IHN
-522 VSIQQYYE
+522 QHKSILDYYE
-530 NLEYVKAINKVM
+530 KLEYAKAINKIM
-542 ELTDI
+542 ELTDM

-557 WKLGYESDDEI
+557 WRLGCESEDEI
-568 IYLRKICSE
+568 NYLQKICGE
-577 IMIAFKIISVYL
+577 IMMAFKMISVYL
-589 SPVLPETIKKVA
+589 APVLPKTIKKVA
-601 ALLNLDMC
+601 AFLNLDMK
-609 SFSFNSI
+609 SFNFDSI
-616 LDFYPINADMQ
+616 LGFYPSHYK
-627 NSLDNVNIAN
+627 NSESLENK
-637 IDNIGYNGNNS
+637 NNDKIHS
-648 YIMHTIN
+648 QSVKNTVVTIN
-655 PYQHL
+655 PYSHL
-660 MKRVVFAST
+660 MSRV
-669 NT
+669 NLDENQIHN

>member
-1 MPILYILFISKI
+1 
-13 LHFLNFHY
+13 
-21 IMILTLL
+21 
-28 IIIQIK
+28 
-34 MSNSINKHNLP
+34 MSNSNNKHILSTVSTVSAGSVEFN
-45 NVPNGSNRRILI
+45 NSNRHSRIILI

-69 LGHVLEHIQ
+69 LGHVLENIQ
-78 ADIWKRFQIANGN
+78 ADIWKRFQKANGN
-91 ECYFC
+91 DCYFC

-122 KVKAEHIQD
+122 KVKTEHIQD

-142 YQTHSNENKQFSETI
+142 YQTHSNENKQFSEAI

-178 DKHMFLADRFV
+178 DKQMFLADRFV
-189 KGMCPHCHAPEQ
+189 KGECPHCHAPEQ

-220 QISTLSNSKPVIK
+220 PISTLSNSKPIIK
-233 ETTHYFFELTKC
+233 DTTHYFFELTKC
-245 KTILQEYIKS
+245 KTILQEYIES
-255 TSLQPEVVNKM
+255 TPLQPEVVNKM

-281 EPYFGFEIPTSL
+281 EPYFGFEIPPVNMVNNKSL
-293 TNKTTS
+293 SVKS

-316 SFKNLCNKG
+316 SFKNLCEQNVNE
-325 NLDFKQFFNSDL
+325 NLDFNQFFHND
-337 VELVSLADPVGLKT
+337 LADLNKAT
-351 SASTSASLNQTE
+351 LASPNTTE

-381 AILHSVEFRLPT
+381 AILHSIGFRLPN

-414 FITARE
+414 FITAKE
-420 YLDSSLNPEYL
+420 YLDSGLNPEYL

-479 LNNQIV
+479 LNNQI
-485 IAVPNIKLSSQYI
+485 IIPNI
-498 KTDNQSVNSISSE
+498 NNHVPSE
-511 FGLIDK
+511 FNLISKIHNEHKAILD
-517 LYSFN
+517 
-522 VSIQQYYE
+522 YYE
-530 NLEYVKAINKVM
+530 KLEYAKAINKIM
-542 ELTDI
+542 ELTDM

-557 WKLGYESDDEI
+557 WKLGCESEDEI
-568 IYLRKICSE
+568 NYLQKICGE
-577 IMIAFKIISVYL
+577 IMMAFKMISVYL
-589 SPVLPETIKKVA
+589 TPVLPEIIKKVA
-601 ALLNLDMC
+601 AFLNLDMK
-609 SFSFNSI
+609 SFNFDEF
-616 LDFYPINADMQ
+616 LGFYPRNH
-627 NSLDNVNIAN
+627 NSNELLENK
-637 IDNIGYNGNNS
+637 NNDKIHS
-648 YIMHTIN
+648 HSVKNTVVTIN
-655 PYQHL
+655 PYSHL
-660 MKRVVFAST
+660 MSRINLAEKSNPQLT
-669 NT
+669 KIKIQIG

>member
-1 MPILYILFISKI
+1 M
-13 LHFLNFHY
+13 N
-21 IMILTLL
+21 LTNHNT
-28 IIIQIK
+28 IE
-34 MSNSINKHNLP
+34 MSNSTNKNTQ
-45 NVPNGSNRRILI
+45 SNRKILI

-78 ADIWKRFQIANGN
+78 ADIWKRFQITNGN
-91 ECYFC
+91 DCYFC

-122 KVKAEHIQD
+122 KVKTEHIQD

-142 YQTHSNENKQFSETI
+142 YQTHSNENKQFSEAI

-178 DKHMFLADRFV
+178 DKQMFLADRFV
-189 KGMCPHCHAPEQ
+189 KGMCSHCHAPEQ

-220 QISTLSNSKPVIK
+220 PISTLSNSKPIIK
-233 ETTHYFFELTKC
+233 DTTHYFFELTKC
-245 KTILQEYIKS
+245 KTILQEYIES
-255 TSLQPEVVNKM
+255 TPLQPEVVNKM

-281 EPYFGFEIPTSL
+281 EPYFGFEIQSVDM
-293 TNKTTS
+293 S
-299 NKKYFYVWLDA
+299 NPKSSKKKYFYVWLDA

-316 SFKNLCNKG
+316 SFKNLCECNKDVNE
-325 NLDFKQFFNSDL
+325 NLDFKQFFNVDL
-337 VELVSLADPVGLKT
+337 TELVSLANLSKSD
-351 SASTSASLNQTE
+351 SAVEDSLSTKSHQSTE

-381 AILHSVEFRLPT
+381 AILHSVGLRLPT

-414 FITARE
+414 FITAKE
-420 YLDSSLNPEYL
+420 YLDSGLNPEYL

-479 LNNQIV
+479 LNNQI
-485 IAVPNIKLSSQYI
+485 IIPNL
-498 KTDNQSVNSISSE
+498 NNHVSSE
-511 FGLIDK
+511 FSLISK
-517 LYSFN
+517 IHN
-522 VSIQQYYE
+522 QHKSILDYYE
-530 NLEYVKAINKVM
+530 KLEYAKAINKIM
-542 ELTDI
+542 ELTDM

-557 WKLGYESDDEI
+557 WRLGCESEDEI
-568 IYLRKICSE
+568 NYLQKLCGE
-577 IMIAFKIISVYL
+577 IMMAFKMISVYL
-589 SPVLPETIKKVA
+589 APVLPETIKKVA
-601 ALLNLDMC
+601 AFLNLDMK
-609 SFSFNSI
+609 SFNFDSI
-616 LDFYPINADMQ
+616 LGFYPSNQ
-627 NSLDNVNIAN
+627 
-637 IDNIGYNGNNS
+637 NNS
-648 YIMHTIN
+648 ELLEHKNNDEINHHCVKHAVVTIN
-655 PYQHL
+655 PYSHL
-660 MKRVVFAST
+660 MSRVNLAE
-669 NT
+669 NQIHN

>member
-1 MPILYILFISKI
+1 
-13 LHFLNFHY
+13 
-21 IMILTLL
+21 
-28 IIIQIK
+28 
-34 MSNSINKHNLP
+34 MSNSTNKNTQ
-45 NVPNGSNRRILI
+45 SNRKILI

-78 ADIWKRFQIANGN
+78 ADIWKRFQITNGN
-91 ECYFC
+91 DCYFC

-122 KVKAEHIQD
+122 KVKTEHIQD

-142 YQTHSNENKQFSETI
+142 YQTHSNENKQFSEEI
-157 FKILYN
+157 FLMLYN
-163 KGLIKEQTIQ
+163 KGFIKEQTIQ

-178 DKHMFLADRFV
+178 DKQMFLADRFV
-189 KGMCPHCHAPEQ
+189 KGDCPHCHTPAQ

-220 QISTLSNSKPVIK
+220 PISILSNSKPVIK

-255 TSLQPEVVNKM
+255 APLQPEVVNKM

-281 EPYFGFEIPTSL
+281 EPYFGFEIPPVNMVNNKSL
-293 TNKTTS
+293 SVKS

-316 SFKNLCNKG
+316 SFKNLCEQNVNE
-325 NLDFKQFFNSDL
+325 NLDFNQFFHND
-337 VELVSLADPVGLKT
+337 LADLNKAT
-351 SASTSASLNQTE
+351 LASPNTTE

-381 AILHSVEFRLPT
+381 AILRSIGFRLPN

-414 FITARE
+414 FITAKE
-420 YLDSSLNPEYL
+420 YLNSGLNPEYL

-479 LNNQIV
+479 LNNKI
-485 IAVPNIKLSSQYI
+485 IIPNL
-498 KTDNQSVNSISSE
+498 NNHVSSE
-511 FGLIDK
+511 FSLISK
-517 LYSFN
+517 IHN
-522 VSIQQYYE
+522 QHISILDYYE
-530 NLEYVKAINKVM
+530 NLEYAKAINKIM
-542 ELTDI
+542 ELTVM

-557 WKLGYESDDEI
+557 WKLGCENEDEI
-568 IYLRKICSE
+568 NYLQKVCGE
-577 IMIAFKIISVYL
+577 IMMAFKMISVYL
-589 SPVLPETIKKVA
+589 APVLPETSKKVA
-601 ALLNLDMC
+601 DFLNLDMK
-609 SFSFNSI
+609 SFNFDSI
-616 LDFYPINADMQ
+616 LGFYPSSELLENKNNDEINH
-627 NSLDNVNIAN
+627 NSVKHTVI
-637 IDNIGYNGNNS
+637 
-648 YIMHTIN
+648 TIN
-655 PYQHL
+655 PYSHL
-660 MKRVVFAST
+660 MSRVNLAENQIS
-669 NT
+669 N

>member
-1 MPILYILFISKI
+1 
-13 LHFLNFHY
+13 
-21 IMILTLL
+21 
-28 IIIQIK
+28 

-78 ADIWKRFQIANGN
+78 ADIWKRFQKSNGN
-91 ECYFC
+91 DCYFC

-111 KAGVTPETWIE
+111 KAGLTPETWIE
-122 KVKAEHIQD
+122 KVKTEHIQD

-157 FKILYN
+157 FKILYK

-220 QISTLSNSKPVIK
+220 PIYTLSNSKPVIK

-316 SFKNLCNKG
+316 SFKNLCECNKDVNE

-337 VELVSLADPVGLKT
+337 VDLVELIGLAEPIGSETSVSS
-351 SASTSASLNQTE
+351 SASATPNPTE
-363 LYHFIGKDI
+363 LYHFIDKDI

-381 AILHSVEFRLPT
+381 AILHSIGFRLPT

-414 FITARE
+414 FITAKE
-420 YLDSSLNPEYL
+420 YLNSGLNPEYL

-462 GKYINIASRTSK
+462 GKYINIASRTSN

-485 IAVPNIKLSSQYI
+485 VAIPNLNNY
-498 KTDNQSVNSISSE
+498 ISSE
-511 FGLIDK
+511 FGLISK
-517 LYSFN
+517 MYN
-522 VSIQQYYE
+522 EHKSILDYYE
-530 NLEYVKAINKVM
+530 NLEYAKAINKIM

-547 VNQFIDEHQI
+547 INQFIDEHQI
-557 WKLGYESDDEI
+557 WKLGYESEDEI

-589 SPVLPETIKKVA
+589 APVLPETIKKLA
-601 ALLNLDMC
+601 KLLNLDVC

-616 LDFYPINADMQ
+616 LDFYPINADIQ
-627 NSLDNVNIAN
+627 NSLDNG
-637 IDNIGYNGNNS
+637 NIGHNS

-660 MKRVVFAST
+660 MQRVIFAST

>member
-1 MPILYILFISKI
+1 
-13 LHFLNFHY
+13 
-21 IMILTLL
+21 
-28 IIIQIK
+28 
-34 MSNSINKHNLP
+34 MSNLP
-45 NVPNGSNRRILI
+45 NKNNQSNRHSRIILI

-78 ADIWKRFQIANGN
+78 ADIWKRFQIANGH

-122 KVKAEHIQD
+122 KVKTEHIQD

-142 YQTHSNENKQFSETI
+142 YQTHSNENKHFSETI

-178 DKHMFLADRFV
+178 DKQMFLADRFV
-189 KGMCPHCHAPEQ
+189 KGECPHCHAPEQ

-220 QISTLSNSKPVIK
+220 PISTLSNSKPVIK
-233 ETTHYFFELTKC
+233 DTTHYFFELTKC
-245 KTILQEYIKS
+245 KTILQEYIES
-255 TSLQPEVVNKM
+255 TPLQPEVVNKM
-266 NDWLNNLKDWCISRD
+266 NDWLSNLKDWCISRD
-281 EPYFGFEIPTSL
+281 EPYFGFEIPL
-293 TNKTTS
+293 VNMS
-299 NKKYFYVWLDA
+299 NQTLSKKKYFYVWLDA

-316 SFKNLCNKG
+316 SFKNLCECNKD
-325 NLDFKQFFNSDL
+325 NIKDLNFKQFFNSDL
-337 VELVSLADPVGLKT
+337 AELANLSKLDSTLLFAVEDSLAMK
-351 SASTSASLNQTE
+351 LNQSTE

-381 AILHSVEFRLPT
+381 AILHSIGFRLPN

-414 FITARE
+414 FITAKE
-420 YLDSSLNPEYL
+420 YLDSGLNPEYL

-462 GKYINIASRTSK
+462 GKYINITSRTSK

-479 LNNQIV
+479 LNNKI
-485 IAVPNIKLSSQYI
+485 IIPNL
-498 KTDNQSVNSISSE
+498 NNHVSSE
-511 FGLIDK
+511 FGLISK
-517 LYSFN
+517 IHN
-522 VSIQQYYE
+522 EHKSILDYYE
-530 NLEYVKAINKVM
+530 NLEYAKAINKIM
-542 ELTDI
+542 ELTVM

-557 WKLGYESDDEI
+557 WKLGCESEDEI
-568 IYLRKICSE
+568 NYLQKICGE
-577 IMIAFKIISVYL
+577 IMMAFKMISVYL
-589 SPVLPETIKKVA
+589 APVLPETIKKVA
-601 ALLNLDMC
+601 AFLNLDMK
-609 SFSFNSI
+609 SFNFDSI
-616 LDFYPINADMQ
+616 LGFYPSSQNNHELLENKNNDEINHHCVKNA
-627 NSLDNVNIAN
+627 VV
-637 IDNIGYNGNNS
+637 
-648 YIMHTIN
+648 TIN
-655 PYQHL
+655 PYSHL
-660 MKRVVFAST
+660 MSRVNLAE
-669 NT
+669 NQIHN

>member
-45 NVPNGSNRRILI
+45 NVPNGPNRRILI

-189 KGMCPHCHAPEQ
+189 KGMCPHCNAPEQ

-220 QISTLSNSKPVIK
+220 PISTLSNSKPVIK

-245 KTILQEYIKS
+245 KTILQEYIES
-255 TSLQPEVVNKM
+255 TPLQPEVVNKM

-281 EPYFGFEIPTSL
+281 EPYFGFEIPSVDMP
-293 TNKTTS
+293 NPKSS

-316 SFKNLCNKG
+316 SFKNLCECNKD
-325 NLDFKQFFNSDL
+325 NIKDLNFKQFFNKD
-337 VELVSLADPVGLKT
+337 LADLADLEASL
-351 SASTSASLNQTE
+351 SASPNTTE

-381 AILHSVEFRLPT
+381 AILHSIGFRLPN

-420 YLDSSLNPEYL
+420 YLDSGLNPEYL

-479 LNNQIV
+479 LNNKI
-485 IAVPNIKLSSQYI
+485 IIPNLNNHVP
-498 KTDNQSVNSISSE
+498 SE
-511 FGLIDK
+511 FGLISK
-517 LYSFN
+517 IHN
-522 VSIQQYYE
+522 QHISILDYYE
-530 NLEYVKAINKVM
+530 NLEYAKELHKIM
-542 ELTDI
+542 ELTDM

-557 WKLGYESDDEI
+557 WKLGYESEDEI

-589 SPVLPETIKKVA
+589 KPVLPETIKKVA
-601 ALLNLDMC
+601 AWLNLDMC
-609 SFSFNSI
+609 SFNFNSI
-616 LDFYPINADMQ
+616 LDFYPIDADMQ
-627 NSLDNVNIAN
+627 SILDNVNITN
-637 IDNIGYNGNNS
+637 IGNNS

>member
-1 MPILYILFISKI
+1 MPNPTNMNNL
-13 LHFLNFHY
+13 
-21 IMILTLL
+21 
-28 IIIQIK
+28 
-34 MSNSINKHNLP
+34 SNE
-45 NVPNGSNRRILI
+45 SNRRILI

-122 KVKAEHIQD
+122 KVKTEHIQD

-142 YQTHSNENKQFSETI
+142 YQTHSNENKQFSEEI
-157 FKILYN
+157 FQILYN
-163 KGLIKEQTIQ
+163 KSLIKEQTIQ

-178 DKHMFLADRFV
+178 DKQMFLADRFV
-189 KGMCPHCHAPEQ
+189 KGTCPHCHAPEQ

-220 QISTLSNSKPVIK
+220 PISILSNSNPVIK
-233 ETTHYFFELTKC
+233 DTTHYFFELTKC

-255 TSLQPEVVNKM
+255 TPLQPEVVNKI

-281 EPYFGFEIPTSL
+281 APYFGFEIPIPIEYTLINETSI
-293 TNKTTS
+293 S
-299 NKKYFYVWLDA
+299 IDANKKYFYVWLDA

-316 SFKNLCNKG
+316 SFKNLCDNDNSK
-325 NLDFKQFFNSDL
+325 NLDFNQFFHNEHNN
-337 VELVSLADPVGLKT
+337 VTT
-351 SASTSASLNQTE
+351 SKPTK

-381 AILHSVEFRLPT
+381 AILHSIGFRLPT

-420 YLDSSLNPEYL
+420 YLDSGLNPEYL

-479 LNNQIV
+479 LNNQI
-485 IAVPNIKLSSQYI
+485 IIPNI
-498 KTDNQSVNSISSE
+498 NNHVPSE
-511 FGLIDK
+511 FNLISK
-517 LYSFN
+517 IHN
-522 VSIQQYYE
+522 EHKSIFDCYK
-530 NLEYVKAINKVM
+530 NLEYAKAINKIM
-542 ELTDI
+542 ELTDM

-557 WKLGYESDDEI
+557 WKLGYESEDEI
-568 IYLRKICSE
+568 NYLQKICSE
-577 IMIAFKIISVYL
+577 IMIAFKMISVYL
-589 SPVLPETIKKVA
+589 SPVLPKTSKKVA
-601 ALLNLDMC
+601 DFLNLDMN
-609 SFSFNSI
+609 SFNFDSI
-616 LDFYPINADMQ
+616 LDFYPINTDMQ
-627 NSLDNVNIAN
+627 NNLDNVNI
-637 IDNIGYNGNNS
+637 GNNEH
-648 YIMHTIN
+648 IIHTIN
-655 PYQHL
+655 SYQHL
-660 MKRVVFAST
+660 MNRIVFNST

>member
-1 MPILYILFISKI
+1 
-13 LHFLNFHY
+13 
-21 IMILTLL
+21 
-28 IIIQIK
+28 

-78 ADIWKRFQIANGN
+78 ADIWKRFQKSNGN
-91 ECYFC
+91 DCYFC

-111 KAGVTPETWIE
+111 KAGLTPETWIE
-122 KVKAEHIQD
+122 KVKTEHIQD

-157 FKILYN
+157 FKILYK

-220 QISTLSNSKPVIK
+220 SISTLSNSKPVIK

-316 SFKNLCNKG
+316 SFKNLCECNKDVNE

-337 VELVSLADPVGLKT
+337 VDLVELIGLAEPIGSETSVSS
-351 SASTSASLNQTE
+351 SASATPNPTE

-381 AILHSVEFRLPT
+381 AILHSIGFRLPT

-414 FITARE
+414 FITAKE
-420 YLDSSLNPEYL
+420 YLNSGLNPEYL

-462 GKYINIASRTSK
+462 GKYINIASRTSN

-485 IAVPNIKLSSQYI
+485 VAIPNLNNY
-498 KTDNQSVNSISSE
+498 ISSE
-511 FGLIDK
+511 FGLISK
-517 LYSFN
+517 MYN
-522 VSIQQYYE
+522 EHKSILDYYE
-530 NLEYVKAINKVM
+530 NLEYAKAINKIM

-547 VNQFIDEHQI
+547 INQFIDEHQI
-557 WKLGYESDDEI
+557 WKLGYESEDEI

-589 SPVLPETIKKVA
+589 APVLPETIKKLA
-601 ALLNLDMC
+601 KLLNLDVC

-616 LDFYPINADMQ
+616 LDFYPINADIQ
-627 NSLDNVNIAN
+627 NSLDNG
-637 IDNIGYNGNNS
+637 NIGHNS

-660 MKRVVFAST
+660 MQRVIFAST

>member
-1 MPILYILFISKI
+1 
-13 LHFLNFHY
+13 
-21 IMILTLL
+21 
-28 IIIQIK
+28 

-78 ADIWKRFQIANGN
+78 ADIWKRFQKSNGN
-91 ECYFC
+91 DCYFC

-111 KAGVTPETWIE
+111 KAGLTPETWIE
-122 KVKAEHIQD
+122 KVKTEHIQD

-157 FKILYN
+157 FKILYK

-220 QISTLSNSKPVIK
+220 PISTLSNSKPVIK

-316 SFKNLCNKG
+316 SFKNLCECNKDVNE

-337 VELVSLADPVGLKT
+337 VDLVELIGLAEPIGSETSVSS
-351 SASTSASLNQTE
+351 SASATPNPTE

-381 AILHSVEFRLPT
+381 AILHSIGFRLPT

-414 FITARE
+414 FITAKE
-420 YLDSSLNPEYL
+420 YLNSGLNPEYL

-462 GKYINIASRTSK
+462 GKYINIASRTSN

-485 IAVPNIKLSSQYI
+485 VAIPNLNNY
-498 KTDNQSVNSISSE
+498 ISSE
-511 FGLIDK
+511 FGLISK
-517 LYSFN
+517 MYN
-522 VSIQQYYE
+522 EHKSILDYYE
-530 NLEYVKAINKVM
+530 NLEYAKAINKIM

-547 VNQFIDEHQI
+547 INQFIDEHQI
-557 WKLGYESDDEI
+557 WKLGYESEDEI

-589 SPVLPETIKKVA
+589 APVLPETIKKLA
-601 ALLNLDMC
+601 KLLNLDVC

-616 LDFYPINADMQ
+616 LDFYPINADIQ
-627 NSLDNVNIAN
+627 NSLDNG
-637 IDNIGYNGNNS
+637 NIGHNS

-660 MKRVVFAST
+660 MQRVIFAST